1 MKIAI
6 TADLHLKTREETLAR
21 WNALSNILDEMLS
34 ENINTLII
42 AGDLFDKES
51 QNYSDFDKFC
61 GKLEHEKRDVKFYI
75 IPGNHDPSIKEEYF
89 TSGNI
94 KIFNRPEILT
104 LESCPVSFFFIP
116 YIPAS
121 SMGEII
127 AEHSKKLTGTWVLI
141 GHGDYISGLRKP
153 NPYEPGI
160 YMPLTRNDIQYY
172 NPSRVVLGHIHK
184 KANLG
189 KVYYPGS
196 PCGLDINETGKR
208 SFLILDPGTLEI
220 KEKQI
225 DSDLIFFNESI
236 ISLPVT
242 SEFKYIKKEISRM
255 IEKWDISG
263 NDIPKVKLRLKVR
276 GYTSDKKKLLETINM
291 ELKDFSFYNNEQ
303 PDLTEVSL
311 FNDPEKIAIVENIKN
326 EIDRLKLK
334 NGILSGEDV
343 LEKALNLIL
352 KE

>member
-6 TADLHLKTREETLAR
+6 TADLHLKTREETPAR
-21 WNALSNILDEMLS
+21 WNALSNILDGMLS

-61 GKLEHEKRDVKFYI
+61 SKLEHEKSDVKIYI

-89 TSGNI
+89 TSRNI
-94 KIFNRPEILT
+94 KIFSKPEILIPANY
-104 LESCPVSFFFIP
+104 PVVFFFIP

-121 SMGEII
+121 SMGEVI
-127 AEHSKKLTGTWVLI
+127 AEHNKKLTGTWILI
-141 GHGDYISGLRKP
+141 GHGDYAAGLRKP

-172 NPSRVVLGHIHK
+172 NPARVILGHIHK

-225 DSDLIFFNESI
+225 DSDLIFFNETI

-242 SEFKYIKKEISRM
+242 SEFQYMKKEIGRM
-255 IEKWDISG
+255 IEKWSISE
-263 NDIPKVKLRLKVR
+263 NDIPKVRLRLKVR
-276 GYTSDKKKLLETINM
+276 GYTSNKKKLLEAIVA

-303 PDLTEVSL
+303 PDLSEVSL
-311 FNDPEKIAIVENIKN
+311 FSDPEKIAIVENIKN
-326 EIDRLKLK
+326 EIDGLELK
-334 NGILSGEDV
+334 NEMLSGEDV
-343 LEKALNLIL
+343 LEKALNLIF

>member
-6 TADLHLKTREETLAR
+6 TADLHLKTRQETPER
-21 WNALSNILDEMLS
+21 WNALSNILDGMLS

-61 GKLEHEKRDVKFYI
+61 NKLEHEKSNVKFYI

-89 TSGNI
+89 TSRNI
-94 KIFNRPEILT
+94 KIFSRPEILMP
-104 LESCPVSFFFIP
+104 ENYPIGFFFIP

-127 AEHSKKLTGTWVLI
+127 AEHYEKLTGKWILI
-141 GHGDYISGLRKP
+141 GHGDYAAGLRRP

-160 YMPLTRNDIQYY
+160 YMPLTGNDIQYY
-172 NPSRVVLGHIHK
+172 NPARVILGHIHK
-184 KANLG
+184 KTYLG

-225 DSDLIFFNESI
+225 DSDLIFFNESL

-242 SEFKYIKKEISRM
+242 NEFEYIKKEVSRM

-263 NDIPKVKLRLKVR
+263 NDIPKVRLRLKVK
-276 GYTSDKKKLLETINM
+276 GYTSDKKKLLETIKTG
-291 ELKDFSFYNNEQ
+291 LKDFSFYNNEQ

-311 FNDPEKIAIVENIKN
+311 FSDPEKIAIVENIKN
-326 EIDRLKLK
+326 EIDGLELK
-334 NGILSGEDV
+334 NEILSEEDI
-343 LEKALNLIL
+343 LEKALTLIL